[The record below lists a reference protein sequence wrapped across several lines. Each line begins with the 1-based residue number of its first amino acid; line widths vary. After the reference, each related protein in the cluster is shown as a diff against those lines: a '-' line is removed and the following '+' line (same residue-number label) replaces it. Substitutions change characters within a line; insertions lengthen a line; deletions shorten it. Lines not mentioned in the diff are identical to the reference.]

1 MLQRRGILLF
11 FLFFSPFP
19 EKCRGSDTAPS
30 LAIIQP
36 GRPGSPK
43 AAEGFLARLGEYL
56 ASQTKL
62 ARPSLSYQNKP
73 EEALAA
79 LEKKNPD
86 LGIVSLGFYLEHRK
100 RFGFKA
106 VLEAYPLRKYVLVAS
121 EGKVKTASDLDGKL
135 VMGGPLYE
143 PKFVRRILFPETEKT
158 AASLAGW
165 KGASAWVPKPT
176 TRVSSAL
183 YQLGKNRIRAVLLY
197 DSQYES
203 MKNLGRLKKVEKVIE
218 SSYYPPAVIVAFRG
232 AFKSAATVSEEQRL
246 LITAL
251 EKISTV
257 KDAGGI
263 LQQMG
268 CKEFRGIRSGWLSEV
283 EKKYHFERGEKS
295 EEK

>member
-1 MLQRRGILLF
+1 MLQRRGILLL

-19 EKCRGSDTAPS
+19 EKCRGADVPPS

-62 ARPSLSYQNKP
+62 ARPTLSYQNTPK
-73 EEALAA
+73 EALVG

-100 RFGFKA
+100 RFGLKA

-121 EGKVKTASDLDGKL
+121 EGKVRTATDLDGKL

-143 PKFVRRILFPETEKT
+143 PKFVRRILFPEDEKT

-165 KGASAWVPKPT
+165 KGASAWIPKPT

-232 AFKSAATVSEEQRL
+232 AFKSAAAVSEEQRL

-268 CKEFRGIRSGWLSEV
+268 CKEFRRIRSGWLSEV

>member
-1 MLQRRGILLF
+1 M
-11 FLFFSPFP
+11 
-19 EKCRGSDTAPS
+19 
-30 LAIIQP
+30 
-36 GRPGSPK
+36 
-43 AAEGFLARLGEYL
+43 
-56 ASQTKL
+56 
-62 ARPSLSYQNKP
+62 
-73 EEALAA
+73 
-79 LEKKNPD
+79 
-86 LGIVSLGFYLEHRK
+86 
-100 RFGFKA
+100 
-106 VLEAYPLRKYVLVAS
+106 LVAS
-121 EGKVKTASDLDGKL
+121 EGKVRTATDLDGKL

-143 PKFVRRILFPETEKT
+143 PKFVRRILFPEAEKT

-165 KGASAWVPKPT
+165 KGDSAWIPKPT

-232 AFKSAATVSEEQRL
+232 AFKSAAAVSEEQRL

-257 KDAGGI
+257 KDADGI

-268 CKEFRGIRSGWLSEV
+268 CEEFRRVRSGWLSEV